1 MSAQQTIYHDDK
13 NISFITLPIIKQSPD
28 QKQIPELFFGDNSG
42 RHTEKPPEEQKEI
55 DEHNER
61 MSKLYEDEWKRL
73 DNL

>member
-1 MSAQQTIYHDDK
+1 MKSEIFKADAV
-13 NISFITLPIIKQSPD
+13 

-42 RHTEKPPEEQKEI
+42 RHTEKTPEEQKEI

-61 MSKLYEDEWKRL
+61 MSKLYEDEWERL